1 MLLFCKNN
9 YRKFLLVIWK
19 IAGRKSHYVEEL
31 GSHHLN
37 LFKTS
42 LQEYNEKVFMNYK
55 STTYVITVNAT
66 SHEIKEDLLS
76 GLDLIQNGYN
86 AFHSLNN
93 DRAYSIEVIN
103 ADFLEKKLT
112 LSINGNKYEVSI
124 ADAHDQMVKEMG
136 LLENT
141 AQKMNEV
148 YAPMPG
154 LIMDVMVED
163 GQEIKEGTPLIVLSA
178 MKMENVILSQGDGT
192 VKSVNIKKED
202 TVEKGQL
209 IMEMK

>member
-1 MLLFCKNN
+1 
-9 YRKFLLVIWK
+9 
-19 IAGRKSHYVEEL
+19 
-31 GSHHLN
+31 
-37 LFKTS
+37 
-42 LQEYNEKVFMNYK
+42 MNYK
-55 STTYVITVNAT
+55 SETYVITVNAT
-66 SHEIKEDLLS
+66 SFEIKEDLLS

-103 ADFLEKKLT
+103 ADFLGKKLT

-141 AQKMNEV
+141 AQKVNEV

-163 GQEIKEGTPLIVLSA
+163 GQEIKEGTPLVVLSA
-178 MKMENVILSQGDGT
+178 MKMENVILSQGEGT

-209 IMEMK
+209 IMKME